1 MQLEQPKTMQDY
13 ASNRNRLLE
22 HITRVLKEDDRF
34 VAAWLTG
41 SFGRGDADHVS
52 DLDLTVVV
60 ENTFAKELCFRPHQV
75 GANTTQERY
84 TLLSQFGQ
92 PHIIHENHHNAPEN
106 GSFTFVLYQETALA
120 VDWVLRP
127 NTNVTR
133 PASSVLLFD
142 EANISIEPPGSV
154 EGLSQ
159 RIELATEQVA
169 FFWMMVTVT
178 IKYLIRRDE
187 VYFHRFLDM
196 LYGILWDVRRLV
208 AGEPDRWLKGSL
220 VKLVTTRET
229 QIASVRQVCQE
240 MLDVMID
247 VEKMGGTVPVS
258 PMSTIDILIHFAE
271 SDVSKAARQE

>member
-1 MQLEQPKTMQDY
+1 MQLKQPKTIQEY

-41 SFGRGDADHVS
+41 SFGRDDADNVS
-52 DLDLTVVV
+52 DLDLTAVV
-60 ENTFAKELCFRPHQV
+60 ENTFAKNLCFRPHQV

-84 TLLSQFGQ
+84 ALFSQFGQ

-106 GSFTFVLYQETALA
+106 GSFTFILYQETALA

-133 PASSVLLFD
+133 PALSVLLFD
-142 EANISIEPPGSV
+142 KANISIDPPISAESV
-154 EGLSQ
+154 SQ
-159 RIELATEQVA
+159 RIELVSEQVA

-196 LYGILWDVRRLV
+196 LQGILWDIRRLV
-208 AGEPDRWLKGSL
+208 AGEPDQWLKGSL
-220 VKLVTTRET
+220 VKMALTRET
-229 QIASVRQVCQE
+229 QIASVRQICQE

-247 VEKMGGTVPVS
+247 VEKMGGTVPAS
-258 PMSTIDILIHFAE
+258 PMSTIEILIHFAE
-271 SDVSKAARQE
+271 NDVDKAIR

>member
-1 MQLEQPKTMQDY
+1 MQLKQPKTIQDY
-13 ASNRNRLLE
+13 ASNRDKLLE
-22 HITRVLKEDDRF
+22 HITRVLKEEDRF

-41 SFGRGDADHVS
+41 SFGRGDADSVS

-60 ENTFAKELCFRPHQV
+60 EDTFAENLCFRPHQV
-75 GANTTQERY
+75 GASTTPERY
-84 TLLSQFGQ
+84 ALFSQFGQ

-127 NTNVTR
+127 NINVAR
-133 PASSVLLFD
+133 PALSVLLFD
-142 EANISIEPPGSV
+142 KVGIAIEPPSAA
-154 EGLSQ
+154 ENLPQ
-159 RIELATEQVA
+159 RIELAAEQSA

-196 LYGILWDVRRLV
+196 LHGILWEVRRLA

-220 VKLVTTRET
+220 VKLAITRDT
-229 QIASVRQVCQE
+229 QIASVHQICQE
-240 MLDVMID
+240 MLEVMQE
-247 VEKMGGTVPVS
+247 VEKMGGSVPVS
-258 PMSTIDILIHFAE
+258 PMSTIEILLHLAE
-271 SDVSKAARQE
+271 SDLTNTAS

>member
-1 MQLEQPKTMQDY
+1 MQLKQPKTIQEY
-13 ASNRNRLLE
+13 ASNRSELLE
-22 HITRVLKEDDRF
+22 QITQFLQEDNRF

-41 SFGRGDADHVS
+41 SFGRSDADSVS

-75 GANTTQERY
+75 GATTTKERHA
-84 TLLSQFGQ
+84 LLSQFGQ
-92 PHIIHENHHNAPEN
+92 PHIIHENHHNAPPD
-106 GSFTFVLYQETALA
+106 GTFTFVLYKETGLA
-120 VDWVLRP
+120 IDWVLRP
-127 NTNVTR
+127 NADKIAR
-133 PASSVLLFD
+133 PALSQLLFD
-142 EANISIEPPGSV
+142 KVNISIELPTSV
-154 EGLSQ
+154 ESLSQ

-220 VKLVTTRET
+220 VKMATTRET
-229 QIASVRQVCQE
+229 QVAAVRQVCQE
-240 MLDVMID
+240 MVDVMRN
-247 VEKMGGTVPVS
+247 VEKIGGSVPMS
-258 PMSTIDILIHFAE
+258 PMSTIEILIELAE
-271 SDVSKAARQE
+271 NDVNEAPS

>member
-1 MQLEQPKTMQDY
+1 MQLKQPKSIQDY
-13 ASNRNRLLE
+13 AANRNKLLE
-22 HITRVLKEDDRF
+22 QITRVLKEDERF

-41 SFGRGDADHVS
+41 SFGRGDADSVS

-60 ENTFAKELCFRPHQV
+60 ENPFAETLCFRAHQV
-75 GANTTQERY
+75 GASTPPERY
-84 TLLSQFGQ
+84 TLFSQFGQ

-127 NTNVTR
+127 NTNVAR
-133 PASSVLLFD
+133 PALSVLLFD
-142 EANISIEPPGSV
+142 KADIAIEPPIAV
-154 EGLSQ
+154 ESISQ

-187 VYFHRFLDM
+187 VYFHRFLDI
-196 LYGILWDVRRLV
+196 LHGVLWDVRRLV

-220 VKLVTTRET
+220 VQLASTRET
-229 QIASVRQVCQE
+229 QIAAVRHSCQE
-240 MLDVMID
+240 MLDVMQE

-258 PMSTIDILIHFAE
+258 PMSTIETLLHLAE
-271 SDVSKAARQE
+271 SDLTNTAN